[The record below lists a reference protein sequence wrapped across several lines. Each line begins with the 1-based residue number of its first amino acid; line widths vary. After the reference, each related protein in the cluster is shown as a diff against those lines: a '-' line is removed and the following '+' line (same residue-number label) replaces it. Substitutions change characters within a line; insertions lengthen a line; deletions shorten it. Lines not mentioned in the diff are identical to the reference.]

1 MCAEA
6 ALAAASPSEAAA
18 DEPLN
23 PLAAALLRTL
33 RNPMGA
39 LGLAILLL
47 LVVAAVA
54 APVIAPFDPADQHPG
69 LELRPPG
76 APYLLGTDD
85 FGRDI
90 LSRIIFGSQL
100 SLLVGVVAVAL
111 GAGLGTPLGFVA
123 GYFGRWVDALIM
135 RCCDAFLA
143 LPGILMAIA
152 VIAILGAGTAQTALA
167 LAVVSVPEFARL
179 TRGAVLAER
188 EREYV
193 QAAVGLGCPHHRIML
208 RHLLPNCAGPLL
220 VQLSLAMG
228 FAVLASAA
236 LSFLGLGTGPPAPT
250 WGGMLHDS
258 RQYLRQ
264 APWFGV
270 FPGIAL
276 AVLLVGLNYLS
287 DALREA
293 FDPRGSLA

>member
-1 MCAEA
+1 MN
-6 ALAAASPSEAAA
+6 SEATLVAGPAA
-18 DEPLN
+18 ETSADRALN
-23 PLAAALLRTL
+23 PLLLALLRTL

-47 LVVAAVA
+47 LVLAALA
-54 APVIAPFDPADQHPG
+54 APLIAPFDPAEQHPG
-69 LELRPPG
+69 FELHPPG
-76 APYLLGTDD
+76 TPFLLGTDD
-85 FGRDI
+85 LGRDI
-90 LSRIIFGSQL
+90 LSRIVFGSQL

-111 GAGLGTPLGFVA
+111 GAGVGTPLGFVS
-123 GYFGRWVDALIM
+123 GYFGRWVDAVIM

-152 VIAILGAGTAQTALA
+152 VIAVLGPGTAQTAFA

-188 EREYV
+188 DREYV
-193 QAAVGLGCPHHRIML
+193 QAAVSLGCPHGRIML

-236 LSFLGLGTGPPAPT
+236 LSFLGLGTGPPAPS

-293 FDPRGSLA
+293 FDPRGRLG